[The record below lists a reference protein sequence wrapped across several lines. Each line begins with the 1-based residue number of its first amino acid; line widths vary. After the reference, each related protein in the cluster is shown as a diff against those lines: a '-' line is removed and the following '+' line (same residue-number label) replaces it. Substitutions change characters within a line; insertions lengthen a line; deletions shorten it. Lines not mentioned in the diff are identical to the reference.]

1 MNGVVKN
8 AEARLNYTNLTF
20 GTNTFADTT
29 SRLYTNSG
37 TVNLQDN
44 EINNYNI
51 NYLSSSSSAK
61 WELDVDLANQKADT
75 LTISNGSGYVYIND
89 VDLTDI
95 PLEDGSVTVQEI
107 GRASCRE
114 RV

>member
-1 MNGVVKN
+1 MIRLQVNLNGVVKN

-51 NYLSSSSSAK
+51 NYCNVRPWRYSI
-61 WELDVDLANQKADT
+61 QK
-75 LTISNGSGYVYIND
+75 NKK
-89 VDLTDI
+89 
-95 PLEDGSVTVQEI
+95 
-107 GRASCRE
+107 R
-114 RV
+114 